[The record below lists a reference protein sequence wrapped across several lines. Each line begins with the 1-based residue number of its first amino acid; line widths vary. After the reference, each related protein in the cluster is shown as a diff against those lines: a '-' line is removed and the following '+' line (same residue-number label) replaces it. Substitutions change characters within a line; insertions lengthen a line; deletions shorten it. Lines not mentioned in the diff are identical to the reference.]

1 MFSCI
6 RYLLRLKTLNSSLV
20 VRVVL
25 LLVEFSIW
33 DSGNL
38 VAQISHTKSESLQF
52 PKLFATLGRVQQ
64 LKTFKTNLSLE
75 WHSSRMNTISS
86 FI

>member
-38 VAQISHTKSESLQF
+38 VAQILQF